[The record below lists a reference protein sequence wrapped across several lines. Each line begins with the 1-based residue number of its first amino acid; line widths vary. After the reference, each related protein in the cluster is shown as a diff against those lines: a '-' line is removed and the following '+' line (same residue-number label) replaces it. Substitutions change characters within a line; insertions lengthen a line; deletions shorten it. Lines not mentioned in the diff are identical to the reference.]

1 MKCVGLFSGIGGVEL
16 AFQRAGHETA
26 LLCEIDPAA
35 RRVLEDHFPN
45 TQIAADVR
53 KLERLPQADIVT
65 AGFPCQ
71 DLSQAGMTRGIRGAN
86 SGLVSNVFRLIDGAR
101 RKPRWILLENVPFM
115 LKLDAGRAMRYLTRN
130 LEELG
135 YTWAYRVLD
144 ARAFGLPQRRRRVI
158 LVASRMEDPRCVLF
172 GAEASNESRTTHMHA
187 GRGFYWTEG
196 RTGLGWALGAVPT
209 LKGGSTI
216 GIPSPPAVWFP
227 KRRSIE
233 LPGIRDA
240 ERLQGFEVDWT
251 KCATDVD
258 RKSRW
263 RLIGNAVCVPMLEW
277 VAKRFG
283 RAFDN
288 GAGTGK
294 RLRSDAWPNAAW
306 GTKGKAFEVDASAF
320 PVRKATV
327 SINAFLRFKTTLL
340 SIRAAE
346 GFYDRASSSALS
358 FEDGFLDDVRH
369 HIEVMRSA
377 TA

>member
-35 RRVLEDHFPN
+35 RRVLKGHFPD
-45 TQIAADVR
+45 TPIAQDVR
-53 KLERLPQADIVT
+53 KLDRLPQADIVT

-86 SGLVSNVFRLIDGAR
+86 SGLVRNVFRLIDGAR
-101 RKPRWILLENVPFM
+101 RKPRWIVLENVPFM
-115 LKLDAGRAMRYLTRN
+115 LKLDSGRAMRYLTGN

-135 YTWAYRVLD
+135 YSWAYRLLD

-158 LVASRMEDPRCVLF
+158 LVASRTEDPRRVLF
-172 GAEASNESRTTHMHA
+172 GAEAKSGIGSTHVHA

-227 KRRSIE
+227 KRRTIE

-251 KCATDVD
+251 KYATEVD

-277 VAKRFG
+277 VAKRLNRNIDDG
-283 RAFDN
+283 SVS
-288 GAGTGK
+288 GK
-294 RLRSDAWPNAAW
+294 RLKRDAWPDAAW
-306 GTKGKAFEVDASAF
+306 GAMGKAFEVEASAF
-320 PVRKATV
+320 PVRRATD
-327 SINAFLRFKTTLL
+327 SINAVLRFKTSPL
-340 SIRAAE
+340 SIRAAQ
-346 GFYDRASSSALS
+346 GFHDRASSSGLS
-358 FEDGFLDDVRH
+358 FEDGFLDDVSH

-377 TA
+377 SA